1 MFNKLVS
8 LFGFFTVGMSQDICG
23 SDTNNDNLIDVGD
36 ILNILSAFSSS
47 DIPADI
53 NNDSIV
59 DVNDLLLVLTDFG
72 QTCETCSCCP
82 VGTQCFVADP
92 PCCRQIDCVHGSDCG
107 GQMWTDCGTSC
118 PLICGQPEP
127 MMCNMMCN
135 SEYQCPPNLWWDDTV
150 KSCVV
155 TTECEGD
162 TLPPGLAIGRPFI
175 DIKVIKSRAIEE
187 LTDWSSD
194 FIIYY

>member
-8 LFGFFTVGMSQDICG
+8 LFGFFTIGMSQDICR
-23 SDTNNDNLIDVGD
+23 SDTNNDNLVDVGD

-47 DIPADI
+47 DIQADI
-53 NNDSIV
+53 NDDSIV

-82 VGTQCFVADP
+82 LGAQCFAPDP
-92 PCCRQIDCVHGSDCG
+92 PCCQRVECIRGSDCG
-107 GQMWTDCGTSC
+107 GQLWTDCGTSC

-135 SEYQCPPNLWWDDTV
+135 SEYQCPPDQWWDDTV

-155 TTECEGD
+155 TTECGGN

-187 LTDWSSD
+187 LNDWSYD
-194 FIIYY
+194 LIVD

>member
-135 SEYQCPPNLWWDDTV
+135 SEYQCPTNLWWDDMV
-150 KSCVV
+150 KSCIV
-155 TTECEGD
+155 TTECEGN

-194 FIIYY
+194 LII

>member
-8 LFGFFTVGMSQDICG
+8 LFGFFTVGMSQDICR

-72 QTCETCSCCP
+72 QTCGTCSCCP
-82 VGTQCFVADP
+82 VGAQCFVPDP
-92 PCCRQIDCVHGSDCG
+92 PCCRQIDCVRGSDCG
-107 GQMWTDCGTSC
+107 GQLWTDCGTSC
-118 PLICGQPEP
+118 PLICGQSEP

-135 SEYQCPPNLWWDDTV
+135 SEYQCPPNLWWDDTDNI
-150 KSCVV
+150 CVANTACSD
-155 TTECEGD
+155 TTV
-162 TLPPGLAIGRPFI
+162 LPPGLAIGRPFV

-187 LTDWSSD
+187 LNDWSSNL
-194 FIIYY
+194 II